1 MESAE
6 NPCVLCCVLWSET
19 NCSFTVWR
27 VLRTLVSCAVSFQ
40 VEILT
45 GKDNGKQ
52 GRVSMVMRPRNAVI
66 VEGLNTVSIVHT
78 SVQACVCV
86 CMSV

>member
-6 NPCVLCCVLWSET
+6 NPCA
-19 NCSFTVWR
+19 
-27 VLRTLVSCAVSFQ
+27 VSCALFQ

-66 VEGLNTVSIVHT
+66 VEGLNTVSIMHT
-78 SVQACVCV
+78 SMQACVVCV
-86 CMSV
+86 VCI